1 MIFLDLIDKS
11 TKASDFEMCIQ
22 WFQPELDCVFVQDP
36 ADSQSERHR
45 AVCVLYA
52 FNNKALDLS
61 ANPLV
66 GQVKAGL
73 YHVIEFRAQ
82 ALHEKL
88 MATLEKAENDLAP
101 VQSSQTVPGNPEQ
114 NKGKRFL

>member
-1 MIFLDLIDKS
+1 
-11 TKASDFEMCIQ
+11 MCIQ

-52 FNNKALDLS
+52 FNNKALDLP

-73 YHVIEFRAQ
+73 YHVIESRAQ

-101 VQSSQTVPGNPEQ
+101 LQSSQTGPGNLEQ